1 MCPVGTSDTLRSVI
15 DSGRSS
21 KRLDELSSARVIG
34 KIAQQLHAAQQKAGA
49 GKAVGPV
56 IPANIKLAPSGEAK
70 LELAGGSALGY
81 SAPEQIAG
89 GTGDR
94 RSDVFSLGAVL
105 WEALTYTRLF
115 DAMNDAAVRA
125 AVQEREIAPPSEINA
140 NVPAELSA
148 ICMRA
153 LARNPADRYQS
164 LKAMAVEIEEFLEEA
179 GYEDDDSKIAA
190 HLAALREPPKQVTIQ
205 MAPLTRRPSS
215 STQPPPRADA
225 QLAQPSILG
234 EPPKSEPRPR
244 SPSGAALAAALANA
258 GTQPGAAKPASTVS
272 ASADTLP
279 QAKPTATLIGVPKLG
294 ESQDSAAPTSVPL
307 TPVPPVLPS
316 GSTAMR
322 TTLESA
328 VPPPVNAATVDAKH
342 AEPAASAAIVAQTAK
357 PVVAGEPPAA
367 ATASA
372 PVADAKATLVD
383 AKSPAAATTSA
394 PVTDTRP
401 TLVDTRPP
409 EIEVPKLVNGRLPDS
424 ALPTTTDAKSAGIDT
439 KAADAKP
446 TGAAATDAKP
456 ADAKP
461 ADATDQA
468 VDTTPPD
475 AKPAGVKL
483 SAAETLPVPAV
494 TPATVEAATARAPSA
509 SEGSARAPSQSD
521 AVPSAQA
528 RAKSAPHP
536 AAAVSLGPIPR
547 ARADSK
553 GDVLAGWGWGTDKH
567 NAIAPDG
574 YADDDYEVPEPNT
587 KKTLVYV
594 IGGGLAV
601 AGLVTIIALAFGGS
615 KDKKNPAGSEAAA
628 AVQPAQAPSPTAD
641 SPSTDLA
648 TGSAPG
654 EPSAEAGSAAD
665 PAAAGSADAQGAAE
679 TAALEAEQAAA
690 ATLEEERAAAAKL
703 EEDKAAAAKLEE
715 ERAAAAKL
723 EAEQAAK
730 LEAERVAAAKL
741 EAKKAEQAK
750 AEAAKAEAARLA
762 ADAAAAKTAE
772 RERVAAERKAKAE
785 AARAEAARVAAARAE
800 ARKADAARKPAKT
813 TKTAKTA
820 QATKT
825 ESKVDAQA
833 AYRQGLQQFARGDTN
848 GALRSLRTSLA
859 ANPRH
864 APTWRGLG
872 LVFEKMGEKDQ
883 ARAAFKRYLQLA
895 PSASDAGQI
904 RQRLERLGS

>member
-1 MCPVGTSDTLRSVI
+1 MWPVGTSDTLRSVI
-15 DSGRSS
+15 DTGRSS

-56 IPANIKLAPSGEAK
+56 MPANIKLAPSGEPK
-70 LELAGGSALGY
+70 LDLGGGSALGY

-89 GTGDR
+89 GAGDR

-115 DAMNDAAVRA
+115 DAMNDAAVRL
-125 AVQEREIAPPSEINA
+125 AVQERDIVPPSEINA

-179 GYEDDDSKIAA
+179 GYEDNDSKIAA

-205 MAPLTRRPSS
+205 MAPLARPAS
-215 STQPPPRADA
+215 STQPPPSTDA
-225 QLAQPSILG
+225 QSSQPSMLG
-234 EPPKSEPRPR
+234 EPPASEPRPK

-258 GTQPGAAKPASTVS
+258 STQPSAAKPASPVS

-294 ESQDSAAPTSVPL
+294 ESRTSADGGSVPL
-307 TPVPPVLPS
+307 TPLPPVLPS

-322 TTLESA
+322 STIAAA
-328 VPPPVNAATVDAKH
+328 VPPPVSAATVEAKH
-342 AEPAASAAIVAQTAK
+342 AEPKPPASSGAGEPRPVASDEAPAATAASAPQQ
-357 PVVAGEPPAA
+357 
-367 ATASA
+367 
-372 PVADAKATLVD
+372 
-383 AKSPAAATTSA
+383 
-394 PVTDTRP
+394 DTRP
-401 TLVDTRPP
+401 TLVDARPP

-424 ALPTTTDAKSAGIDT
+424 AMPTAV
-439 KAADAKP
+439 
-446 TGAAATDAKP
+446 DAKP
-456 ADAKP
+456 ACIDAKVAAPKTADAQPTAVEAKP
-461 ADATDQA
+461 AD
-468 VDTTPPD
+468 
-475 AKPAGVKL
+475 VKL

-494 TPATVEAATARAPSA
+494 APAN
-509 SEGSARAPSQSD
+509 

-528 RAKSAPHP
+528 SAKSAPHP
-536 AAAVSLGPIPR
+536 AAAVSLGPIPG

-553 GDVLAGWGWGTDKH
+553 ADVLAGWGWGTDKH
-567 NAIAPDG
+567 NAIAPEG

-587 KKTLVYV
+587 KKTLMYM
-594 IGGGLAV
+594 IGGGLAL
-601 AGLVTIIALAFGGS
+601 AGLVTIIALGFGGS
-615 KDKKNPAGSEAAA
+615 NDKKTAAGSETAAA
-628 AVQPAQAPSPTAD
+628 TQPEAALPVAGESPSSAELAPAESAPSDPNAQ
-641 SPSTDLA
+641 P
-648 TGSAPG
+648 
-654 EPSAEAGSAAD
+654 GSAAVD
-665 PAAAGSADAQGAAE
+665 PAAEGSADAQSAAE
-679 TAALEAEQAAA
+679 AAR
-690 ATLEEERAAAAKL
+690 LEEAQAAAAKL
-703 EEDKAAAAKLEE
+703 EEDKAAAAKLEAD
-715 ERAAAAKL
+715 RAAAAKL

-741 EAKKAEQAK
+741 EAKKAQQAK

-762 ADAAAAKTAE
+762 AEKTAAKKAE
-772 RERVAAERKAKAE
+772 RERAAAERKAKAE

-800 ARKADAARKPAKT
+800 ARKAEAARKPAT
-813 TKTAKTA
+813 TAKAAKTAK
-820 QATKT
+820 ATKT

-833 AYRQGLQQFARGDTN
+833 AYRQGLQQFARGDTS

-895 PSASDAGQI
+895 PSASDADLI
-904 RQRLERLGS
+904 RRRLERLGS